1 MIISPTKYRINVT
14 FVTSRYRHLAVLS
27 IELINTRVRHFRI
40 YRTCCK
46 CDYLKFAFS
55 IFLHNKVIIPFFL
68 MFAIK
73 TCKKMCKH
81 FIYIY
86 IYIYI
91 YINSTQS
98 NIICIIY
105 IYIFYI
111 YLHLVF
117 YFCHI
122 FIVSYNHSYSLY
134 MILCNQ
140 TGQIPNFIGSCIC

>member
-73 TCKKMCKH
+73 TCKKMYKH
-81 FIYIY
+81 FIY

>member
-73 TCKKMCKH
+73 TYKKMYKH
-81 FIYIY
+81 F